1 MNVTSLMPLIYPFIR
16 YFMEKLLLGR
26 LIITLILFE
35 PELAVVLNF
44 LYVPGMY
51 TPPPNIL

>member
-1 MNVTSLMPLIYPFIR
+1 MNVTSLMPLIYPFIC
-16 YFMEKLLLGR
+16 YFVEKLLLGR